1 MSKKN
6 PTTKF
11 DKWTWIDLGVRNDL
25 IESFHIYDR
34 DRPEEAGNLRHRIKW
49 SVRQQ
54 LNNNVGTT
62 NWICMIEHQADGSL
76 TVNLG
81 FAENKDAVWAKL
93 QWGGCDEK

>member
-6 PTTKF
+6 LTRKF
-11 DKWTWIDLGVRNDL
+11 DEWAWVALGVRNDL
-25 IESFHIYDR
+25 IESFHIYDPGR
-34 DRPEEAGNLRHRIKW
+34 GELPNLRHRIKW

-54 LNNNVGTT
+54 LNNNIGT

-93 QWGGCDEK
+93 QWGGHDEK